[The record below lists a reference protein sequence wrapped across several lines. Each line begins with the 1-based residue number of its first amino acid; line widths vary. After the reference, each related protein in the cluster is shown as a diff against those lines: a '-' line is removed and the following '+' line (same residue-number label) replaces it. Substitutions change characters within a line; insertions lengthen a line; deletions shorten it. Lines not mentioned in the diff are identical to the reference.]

1 MKPVPT
7 TMTRQTIH
15 LLYLPTIG
23 INPTKMMIMV
33 GTGCSR
39 IPDCQVFVAIASTF
53 VGVSLYIVL
62 VTMIAFFLFMAAET
76 GVIFFDFDA
85 SRVVYVLFPLIVF
98 QISDSVG
105 FKNVFLSLTI
115 KNGFFFP
122 SCYHS

>member
-23 INPTKMMIMV
+23 INPTRMMIMV

-53 VGVSLYIVL
+53 VGVSLYIDI
-62 VTMIAFFLFMAAET
+62 VTMIAFVSFY
-76 GVIFFDFDA
+76 GCRDWCDFFRF
-85 SRVVYVLFPLIVF
+85 
-98 QISDSVG
+98 
-105 FKNVFLSLTI
+105 
-115 KNGFFFP
+115 
-122 SCYHS
+122 